1 MSNALSRRF
10 VLGLSC
16 AFVAAAVAGPVPAG
30 AAEPGIIQPVER
42 LYAGLLG
49 IMKQGA
55 SVPFPQRFAAIAP
68 VIEASMDVP
77 GILRQSVGSAWA
89 GLSAED
95 QAALLAAFR
104 RYIVAS
110 YVANF
115 DAWSGQTF
123 EVLPETRQAGG
134 TQVVQSRIIRTNGA
148 PRVLDYAMR
157 QVDGTWRIADVLA
170 DGSISNVAVQRSDFR
185 GLIASGGAAAL
196 IASLRKKV
204 ADLSG
209 GTLQ

>member
-1 MSNALSRRF
+1 MSNLLGRRL
-10 VLGLSC
+10 VLGLLS
-16 AFVAAAVAGPVPAG
+16 AFIAAGLALPAPVR
-30 AAEPGIIQPVER
+30 AAEPGILQPVER

-55 SVPFPQRFAAIAP
+55 SVPFPQRFATIAP

-115 DAWSGQTF
+115 EAWSGQKF
-123 EVLPETRQAGG
+123 EVLPDTRIAGG

-185 GLIASGGAAAL
+185 GLVASGGAAAL

-204 ADLSG
+204 VDLSG